1 MQPVALGQGLAV
13 FSELA
18 APAEAYEFPGFP
30 RGRGGAGVPAGL
42 KAPAQTRDP
51 PRAVGC
57 EPCGPYSHSIVAGGF
72 PEMSYTTRE
81 IPGTS
86 LTMRRETTSRNSYGS
101 RAQCAVMK
109 STVSTARSAI
119 T

>member
-1 MQPVALGQGLAV
+1 MRRPEWLQAYAGWQAGRLRLEEAARLLGVCERTFRRYLGHLQGWQARRSCRPVQEV
-13 FSELA
+13 H
-18 APAEAYEFPGFP
+18 
-30 RGRGGAGVPAGL
+30 
-42 KAPAQTRDP
+42 D
-51 PRAVGC
+51 
-57 EPCGPYSHSIVAGGF
+57 YSHSIVAGGF

-81 IPGTS
+81 MPLTS
-86 LTMRRETTSRNSYGS
+86 LTIRRETWSRNSYGR